1 VAGLRNRQGPRK
13 LGNIRAGLGRSVA
26 LVSLAAAAA
35 GASCSGNQTASDDD
49 EETAGESGETGTGG
63 SLGGGTGGSGGDT
76 GGTGGSSASGGSG
89 GDTGGTGGSSATGG
103 SGGDTGGTG
112 GSSATGGSGGDT
124 GGTGGSSATGGSGGD
139 TGGTGGSSA
148 SGGSGGA
155 GGSSA
160 TGGTGGSS
168 GAAGGGGACA
178 TTDWF
183 LCDCMPAFGDRD
195 QTLDGAGD
203 EFSGIPAMTFEVSA
217 MPYLSP
223 SYMAAIP
230 QEVTLRAAWSEEAFV
245 AHVHVTDPLLL
256 PDTSEPLW
264 NGDNVQ
270 FFVAGTSTLTGAY
283 SGTEDGGATHVI
295 IAPPG
300 DGISPRGITIY
311 EPCYACVMITSLAT
325 TSYVARAVTDGYE
338 VEVRLPWGATAEPR
352 VSGARFALDLA
363 IGVANDAAGGLQLE
377 GVLKNDPTL
386 ASTSCSPTPT
396 THPGCDDRVWCTPR
410 LE

>member
-1 VAGLRNRQGPRK
+1 MRNEIKRTK
-13 LGNIRAGLGRSVA
+13 LGNTTVGLGRLLSFLT
-26 LVSLAAAAA
+26 LVLVAA
-35 GASCSGNQTASDDD
+35 GASCSGTQTASDD
-49 EETAGESGETGTGG
+49 EETSGEGG
-63 SLGGGTGGSGGDT
+63 EASGAMGGAVGGGTGGSGGNGGSSAAGGS
-76 GGTGGSSASGGSG
+76 GGTGGSSAAGGSG
-89 GDTGGTGGSSATGG
+89 GDGGSGGSSATGGTGGDGATGGVGGSSATGGTETGGTGGSSATGG
-103 SGGDTGGTG
+103 TGGAGGTG
-112 GSSATGGSGGDT
+112 GSTGG
-124 GGTGGSSATGGSGGD
+124 
-139 TGGTGGSSA
+139 
-148 SGGSGGA
+148 
-155 GGSSA
+155 

-168 GAAGGGGACA
+168 GSAGSGGACA

-183 LCDCMPAFGDRD
+183 LCDCLPSFGDRD

-203 EFSGIPAMTFEVSA
+203 EFTEIPAMTFEVSA

-245 AHVHVTDPLLL
+245 AHIHVTDPLLL

-300 DGISPRGITIY
+300 DATAARGITIY
-311 EPCYACVMITSLAT
+311 EPCYACVMITSLST

-338 VEVRLPWGATAEPR
+338 IEVRLPWGATAEPR
-352 VSGARFALDLA
+352 VSGARFAFDLT
-363 IGVANDAAGGLQLE
+363 IGVANAAAGGLELE